1 MQSTVNTLRAP
12 HRFRNRTHLVCLIS
26 ACIVMAFGAAG
37 FAQDET
43 KVKAGLDVWKTAG
56 CAECHGALGDGERQ
70 RDEAPAGANLRQMR
84 LDDAAIAE
92 TVRCG
97 REGTGMPRFG
107 EDAYTPR
114 GCYGRPAG
122 PVPDGLYPAP
132 RQLSQPEIDAVVV
145 YLRARV
151 VGRRAVTPE
160 ECSYYYGEDADA
172 FCDDPN
178 ADK

>member
-1 MQSTVNTLRAP
+1 MGGQPDLCRTVS
-12 HRFRNRTHLVCLIS
+12 I
-26 ACIVMAFGAAG
+26 
-37 FAQDET
+37 
-43 KVKAGLDVWKTAG
+43 
-56 CAECHGALGDGERQ
+56 
-70 RDEAPAGANLRQMR
+70 R
-84 LDDAAIAE
+84 L
-92 TVRCG
+92 
-97 REGTGMPRFG
+97 
-107 EDAYTPR
+107 
-114 GCYGRPAG
+114 
-122 PVPDGLYPAP
+122 P